1 MELNG
6 FEPTNFFKDK
16 DSVTQREAKWG
27 NIFEGKK
34 LLRPRPGWK
43 HNRSVPGE
51 RGSDRLSHT
60 LFDASLV

>member
-27 NIFEGKK
+27 NIFKGERI
-34 LLRPRPGWK
+34 LRPRPGW
-43 HNRSVPGE
+43 
-51 RGSDRLSHT
+51 
-60 LFDASLV
+60 